1 MKSGFMKTL
10 NRFIV
15 EQERLYPEATGTFT
29 NLVTDIALAGKVI
42 SYHVNKAGIVNIL
55 GKLGTK
61 NVFGETQEKLD
72 VFASELLMRTL
83 VHGGNLCA
91 MASEEADGLIPIPD
105 DYPKGKYVCC
115 FDPLD
120 GSSNIDVGVSIG
132 TIFSIFRRVTPDGG
146 AGTLEDL
153 LQPGCKQ
160 VCAGYVIYGSST
172 MLVFSTG
179 NGVHGFTF
187 DPSFGEFVLSNENIK
202 IPTKGKFYSIN
213 EGNTLKWDEPIRRY
227 IEWAKQ
233 DDASQS
239 LPYSGRYIGSLV
251 ADFHRNL
258 LRGGI
263 FLYPGNKTNPSGK
276 LRLMYEANALAY
288 IVEQAGGSA
297 TDGINRILDIQ
308 PKVLHQQVPLTIGSK
323 EDVEIFGEFMTG
335 KR

>member
-1 MKSGFMKTL
+1 MKPGFMKTL
-10 NRFIV
+10 NRFII
-15 EQERLYPEATGTFT
+15 EQERLYPEATGAFT

-55 GKLGTK
+55 GKLDTT

-83 VHGGNLCA
+83 VFGGNLCA

-132 TIFSIFRRVTPDGG
+132 TIFSVFRRVTRNAGP
-146 AGTLEDL
+146 GTLEDL

-187 DPSFGEFVLSNENIK
+187 DPSYGEFVLSNENIQ
-202 IPTKGKFYSIN
+202 IPAKGKIYSIN
-213 EGNTLKWDEPIRRY
+213 EGNTSKWEESIKRY
-227 IEWAKQ
+227 VEWAKQ
-233 DDASQS
+233 NDESQG

-258 LRGGI
+258 LKGGI
-263 FLYPGNKTNPSGK
+263 FLYPGDKKNPNGK

-288 IVEQAGGSA
+288 IVEQAGGGA
-297 TDGINRILDIQ
+297 TDGVNRILDIQ
-308 PKVLHQQVPLTIGSK
+308 PKELHQQVPLVIGSK
-323 EDVEIFGEFMTG
+323 EDVEIFGEFMAG